1 MVFFTITQTVE
12 AQFLKKLKDRVEQK
26 VENVVVEKTADKA
39 SEKTAGAM
47 DKMLNANPFGSGKGK
62 ANAELIADTY
72 IFSWKYSL
80 KMTTKEGSMVINYY
94 LHPDADYFGFTTET
108 MGDLFTVMDNGNH
121 LIAMFM
127 QSEENNMVIAN
138 QMPDE
143 VYGDN
148 KVDDSKSFNYEQL
161 PKKTINGYH
170 CKGVKATND
179 EYEML
184 MYFTDEADVS
194 FDDLYKNQQ
203 TKIPQ
208 QLKDYFDE
216 DDKVLMIYMDM
227 NNLKKKKQ
235 SAELECIGL
244 DQVNKIINKADY
256 NTM

>member
-1 MVFFTITQTVE
+1 
-12 AQFLKKLKDRVEQK
+12 
-26 VENVVVEKTADKA
+26 
-39 SEKTAGAM
+39 
-47 DKMLNANPFGSGKGK
+47 
-62 ANAELIADTY
+62 
-72 IFSWKYSL
+72 
-80 KMTTKEGSMVINYY
+80 
-94 LHPDADYFGFTTET
+94 
-108 MGDLFTVMDNGNH
+108 
-121 LIAMFM
+121 M